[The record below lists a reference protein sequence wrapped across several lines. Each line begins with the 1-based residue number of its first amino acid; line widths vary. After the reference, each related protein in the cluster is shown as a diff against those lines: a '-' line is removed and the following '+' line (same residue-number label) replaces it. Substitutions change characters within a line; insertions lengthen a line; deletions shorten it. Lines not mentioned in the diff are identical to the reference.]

1 MTRLKV
7 PSLATF
13 AEVAGTAGPLRPGG
27 PMLALITTDQTVTA
41 ADLVARYAASW
52 AIEVTFFDT
61 RQILGVG
68 QGPQPHRA
76 SARGPSGCTSTPSS
90 SSGTRY
96 PATSPRSSPTAVST
110 RPWYL
115 FDSDPPSCRTPIWA
129 YTT

>member
-68 QGPQPHRA
+68 QARNRTAQAHVGLRDVRLHHR
-76 SARGPSGCTSTPSS
+76 RHLVHGIRPPVPD
-90 SSGTRY
+90 RRRPPY
-96 PATSPRSSPTAVST
+96 PRAVVSV
-110 RPWYL
+110 
-115 FDSDPPSCRTPIWA
+115 
-129 YTT
+129 